1 MIRLAV
7 IDVGD
12 RCHEYFATLPRLHD
26 TRITTVVDP
35 DAIAAKR
42 LCSQLGA
49 QTAARSW
56 NELST
61 ADIQSFDAVVVH
73 TPLVAE
79 EASRRCEVVCRAA
92 AAGKH
97 VMVDTPLA
105 DSSAEA
111 ERAIAACKS
120 AGVHLMVGQP
130 LRFMPYQRTV
140 RESLDAGKLGTPG
153 LLRIHHWHTDDVDS
167 TNGKVYQAI
176 IELFIREVD
185 VACWLFAGVP
195 DFIYAKALSDDTPQ
209 RGLQLHLGFPVGGM
223 ALIDCT
229 RTLPARSDTYY
240 SLTLIG
246 STGAAYAD
254 DHHNTN
260 LLLRGDV
267 VGLTVDQGRDHFAL
281 QLQEFVDAVRYDRVP
296 NGTGEDGKRAI
307 DVAQAAIDSMESH
320 RAAKLVGDRYEL
332 C

>member
-1 MIRLAV
+1 L
-7 IDVGD
+7 
-12 RCHEYFATLPRLHD
+12 
-26 TRITTVVDP
+26 
-35 DAIAAKR
+35 
-42 LCSQLGA
+42 
-49 QTAARSW
+49 
-56 NELST
+56 
-61 ADIQSFDAVVVH
+61 FDAV
-73 TPLVAE
+73 
-79 EASRRCEVVCRAA
+79 
-92 AAGKH
+92 
-97 VMVDTPLA
+97 
-105 DSSAEA
+105 
-111 ERAIAACKS
+111 
-120 AGVHLMVGQP
+120 
-130 LRFMPYQRTV
+130 
-140 RESLDAGKLGTPG
+140 
-153 LLRIHHWHTDDVDS
+153 
-167 TNGKVYQAI
+167 
-176 IELFIREVD
+176 
-185 VACWLFAGVP
+185 P
-195 DFIYAKALSDDTPQ
+195 DFVYAKALSDNIPQ
-209 RGLQLHLGFPVGGM
+209 RALQLHLGFPVGGM